1 MLPSALFDQVIRDAE
16 RTLLWYTLFYPGQYE
31 NIVLSHW
38 SPCFSG
44 NIERSAF
51 SFMSNW
57 EQSHIEKE
65 TRRRLPHSPF

>member
-16 RTLLWYTLFYPGQYE
+16 RTLL
-31 NIVLSHW
+31 
-38 SPCFSG
+38 CG